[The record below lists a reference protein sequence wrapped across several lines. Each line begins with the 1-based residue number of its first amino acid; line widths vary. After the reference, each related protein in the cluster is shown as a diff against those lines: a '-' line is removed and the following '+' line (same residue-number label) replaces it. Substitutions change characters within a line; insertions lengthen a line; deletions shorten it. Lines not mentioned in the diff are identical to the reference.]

1 MKVKILTEG
10 GNGIGLGHISRCV
23 SLYDEVLSRG
33 IDAEFIVYGDIEGT
47 EILKD
52 KNILNANWLNIE
64 YLRENITKEDYV
76 IVDSYKADKEI
87 YNIIAQISKKSL
99 YIDDFGRLDY
109 PKGIILNPSLDS
121 RHINYSNTSKNILL
135 VGPKYVIIRS
145 SFIGIERKHI
155 QKEVKRVLVVM
166 GGTDVRNIIPLIID
180 KICKENQDIFFDIV
194 LGNLHCKSENININL
209 ENINFHVNVS
219 EKEMS
224 QIMVNCDMA
233 ITAAGQTIYE
243 LLATKTP
250 FIAVQVVDNQANNI
264 MSIKEYLSSEIVLK
278 YDDYNFVQKLQK
290 AFEDLKSVEL
300 RKTLVEKM
308 NNLIDGMGRKRIINA
323 LLDSTNVLE
332 EQHIFLRKVKEE
344 DIRSVFELS
353 NQDYVRRYS
362 INKNMIQWSEHIK
375 WFESTINDK
384 NVVFYVVTNKNEEF
398 LGQIRFK
405 IDNQNATV
413 SISLSEKLRGKG
425 LSKVILHQSIEKLFE
440 ERKFVEEVIAFVSED
455 NIASKKLFEGLDF
468 RKVGI
473 ENNMIKFILK
483 RGDFYNNRTF

>member
-180 KICKENQDIFFDIV
+180 KICKENQDIFLILYWEIYIV
-194 LGNLHCKSENININL
+194 NL
-209 ENINFHVNVS
+209 
-219 EKEMS
+219 
-224 QIMVNCDMA
+224 
-233 ITAAGQTIYE
+233 
-243 LLATKTP
+243 
-250 FIAVQVVDNQANNI
+250 
-264 MSIKEYLSSEIVLK
+264 
-278 YDDYNFVQKLQK
+278 
-290 AFEDLKSVEL
+290 
-300 RKTLVEKM
+300 
-308 NNLIDGMGRKRIINA
+308 
-323 LLDSTNVLE
+323 
-332 EQHIFLRKVKEE
+332 
-344 DIRSVFELS
+344 
-353 NQDYVRRYS
+353 
-362 INKNMIQWSEHIK
+362 
-375 WFESTINDK
+375 
-384 NVVFYVVTNKNEEF
+384 
-398 LGQIRFK
+398 K
-405 IDNQNATV
+405 I
-413 SISLSEKLRGKG
+413 
-425 LSKVILHQSIEKLFE
+425 
-440 ERKFVEEVIAFVSED
+440 
-455 NIASKKLFEGLDF
+455 
-468 RKVGI
+468 
-473 ENNMIKFILK
+473 
-483 RGDFYNNRTF
+483 